1 MRKIPPSELTISRR
15 PLIIKGPRRVLVL
28 SDIHVPF
35 HDTKAIKKAVSFG
48 VENGATDIYLN
59 GDLLDFY
66 SLSNFAKDPR
76 ERNLSDE
83 LETAKKLIDY
93 LRDTINPVKIWYK
106 VGNHEDRFERY
117 LKTKAPELLGV
128 KMFSLKEIFE
138 AYNFGVDFVES
149 WRVVKF
155 GNIVGVHGHEVGR
168 GAGGLHPARWLQLR
182 TQRAAFC
189 GHFHK
194 TDTFTSKDILGDFTT
209 TYALGCLCDL
219 QPDYLVKNNWNHGAG
234 FIEIDKRGRSKFT
247 NLKL

>member
-1 MRKIPPSELTISRR
+1 MKKFPKSEPKISRR
-15 PLIIKGPRRVLVL
+15 PLVIKGPRRVLVL

-35 HDTKAIKKAVSFG
+35 HDSVAIKKAVAYG
-48 VENGATDIYLN
+48 VENEATDVYIN

-76 ERNLSDE
+76 ERDLHNE
-83 LETAKKLIDY
+83 LKTAAELIEFI
-93 LRDTINPVKIWYK
+93 RAEINPSKIWLK

-117 LKTKAPELLGV
+117 LKTKAPELMGV
-128 KMFSLKEIFE
+128 KMFNLKDIFK
-138 AYNFGVDFVES
+138 AYNFGVEFVET

-155 GNIVGVHGHEVGR
+155 GDLVAVHGHEVGR
-168 GAGGLHPARWLQLR
+168 GSGGLHPARWLHLR
-182 TQRAAFC
+182 TNRAAFC

-194 TDTFTSKDILGDFTT
+194 TDTFKSKDICNEITT

-234 FIEIDKRGRSKFT
+234 FIILNARGRAKFK
-247 NLKL
+247 NLIL